1 MIEGKIQGMKIV
13 LNGKEEYLDR
23 PITVEE
29 LRAAKGWKA
38 GGIVVEFN
46 RQIIDRKDWA
56 ITFLQ
61 EGDCLEVLSFVG
73 GGCLP

>member
-1 MIEGKIQGMKIV
+1 MQSVKIV
-13 LNGKEEYLDR
+13 LNGKEECFAR
-23 PITVEE
+23 PMTIEE

-46 RQIIDRKDWA
+46 REIIDRKDWA
-56 ITFLQ
+56 ITLLQ
-61 EGDCLEVLSFVG
+61 EGDELEVLSFVG